1 MDFSQVWVC
10 ENENHPSYTV
20 VEINWSPSDEAQ
32 HHPMLSAG
40 SSDHQSHRQQ
50 QHWSGT
56 RTPSELSL
64 PSVGSQSWTWLKWL
78 TLHRTNMYSS
88 RPNLTP
94 HSSDSHSWRP
104 ETLYPLG
111 SRTSLFLEFPSTS
124 LIISSFSF
132 FSLFFPPQIEKE
144 TLKLEYLFPPF
155 N

>member
-64 PSVGSQSWTWLKWL
+64 LVSGGLRTAASRLGYTALLAESEEELKA
-78 TLHRTNMYSS
+78 S
-88 RPNLTP
+88 
-94 HSSDSHSWRP
+94 
-104 ETLYPLG
+104 
-111 SRTSLFLEFPSTS
+111 
-124 LIISSFSF
+124 
-132 FSLFFPPQIEKE
+132 
-144 TLKLEYLFPPF
+144 
-155 N
+155 